1 MNKLI
6 KTIITLAIV
15 MTGLVISGCTDSEP
29 APQQQ
34 FNHIMP
40 VVPVAVDVTIG
51 EALADPYVHETIRVT
66 GIVNQTIDV
75 TGYTYMEITDSTGS
89 LWVAGY
95 STQLDNGT
103 EITATGNLQTEF
115 TSTQLGRTF
124 DIILFADS
132 VSDGNTSVSNS
143 PHGSPHGSDTIV
155 TGDINVTPVDGGT
168 RIEDIKSMSAA
179 LDGQVVKVSA
189 VVVKSVELIDDY
201 FLTLDDGT
209 GQLKARC
216 PKTFSISQGDSVVVT
231 GSVMTDV
238 DLGSGYY
245 YEVLLQVTDVE

>member
-1 MNKLI
+1 MKKMI

-34 FNHIMP
+34 FNHSLS
-40 VVPVAVDVTIG
+40 VVPVAVDITIG
-51 EALADPYVHETIRVT
+51 EALADPYAHETIRVT
-66 GIVNQTIDV
+66 GIVNQTINV
-75 TGYTYMEITDSTGS
+75 TGYTYMKITDSTGS

-95 STQLDNGT
+95 SKQLDNGT
-103 EITATGNLQTEF
+103 EITATGNLNTEF
-115 TSTQLGRTF
+115 SSTQLGRTF

-132 VSDGNTSVSNS
+132 VSDGNTSVSNY
-143 PHGSPHGSDTIV
+143 PHGGSPII

-168 RIEDIKSMSAA
+168 RIKDIKSMSAA

-189 VVVKSVELIDDY
+189 VVVKNVVLIDEY

-216 PKTFSISQGDSVVVT
+216 PNTFNVSQGDNVVVI

-245 YEVLLQVTDVE
+245 YEVLLQITDVE

>member
-1 MNKLI
+1 MNKMI

-34 FNHIMP
+34 FNHNLP

-51 EALADPYVHETIRVT
+51 EVLADPYAYETIRVT

-75 TGYTYMEITDSTGS
+75 TGYTYIEITDSTGS

-103 EITATGNLQTEF
+103 EITAIGNLNTEF
-115 TSTQLGRTF
+115 SSTQLGRTF
-124 DIILFADS
+124 DIILFAES
-132 VSDGNTSVSNS
+132 VSDGTTSVSNS
-143 PHGSPHGSDTIV
+143 PHSSPHGGSTIV
-155 TGDINVTPVDGGT
+155 TGDINVTHVDGGT
-168 RIEDIKSMSAA
+168 RIEDIKSMSAT

-189 VVVKSVELIDDY
+189 VVVKSTELIDDY

-245 YEVLLQVTDVE
+245 YEVLLQITDVE

>member
-1 MNKLI
+1 MKKMI

-15 MTGLVISGCTDSEP
+15 MTGLLISGCTDSEP
-29 APQQQ
+29 ASQQQ
-34 FNHIMP
+34 FNHNLP
-40 VVPVAVDVTIG
+40 VVPVAVNVTIG
-51 EALADPYVHETIRVT
+51 EALADPYAHETIRVT
-66 GIVNQTIDV
+66 GIVNQTINV
-75 TGYTYMEITDSTGS
+75 MGYTYMEITDSTGS

-103 EITATGNLQTEF
+103 EITATGNLNIEF
-115 TSTQLGRTF
+115 TSPTMGRTF
-124 DIILFADS
+124 DIILFVNS
-132 VSDGNTSVSNS
+132 ISGGTTSVSNS
-143 PHGSPHGSDTIV
+143 PHGGPHGSGDIV

-168 RIEDIKSMSAA
+168 RIEDIKSMSSE

-189 VVVKSVELIDDY
+189 EVVKNVVLIDDY

-216 PKTFSISQGDSVVVT
+216 PNIFNVSLGDSVVVT

-245 YEVLLQVTDVE
+245 YEVLLQITDLE

>member
-1 MNKLI
+1 MNKMI

-34 FNHIMP
+34 FNHNLP

-51 EALADPYVHETIRVT
+51 EVLADPYAYETIRVT

-75 TGYTYMEITDSTGS
+75 TGYTYIEITDSTGS

-103 EITATGNLQTEF
+103 EITATGNLHTEF
-115 TSTQLGRTF
+115 SSTQLGRTF
-124 DIILFADS
+124 DIILFAES
-132 VSDGNTSVSNS
+132 VSDGTTSVSNS
-143 PHGSPHGSDTIV
+143 PHSSPHGGSTIV
-155 TGDINVTPVDGGT
+155 TGDINVTHVDGGT
-168 RIEDIKSMSAA
+168 RIEDIKSMSAT

-189 VVVKSVELIDDY
+189 VVVKSTELIDDY

-245 YEVLLQVTDVE
+245 YEVLLQITDVE

>member
-1 MNKLI
+1 MNKMI
-6 KTIITLAIV
+6 KIIITLAIV
-15 MTGLVISGCTDSEP
+15 MTGLMISGCTDSKP

-34 FNHIMP
+34 FDHNLP

-51 EALADPYVHETIRVT
+51 EALADPYAHETIRVT

-75 TGYTYMEITDSTGS
+75 EGYTYIEITDSTGS
-89 LWVAGY
+89 MWVAGY
-95 STQLDNGT
+95 PTQLDNGT
-103 EITATGNLQTEF
+103 EITATGNLNIEF
-115 TSTQLGRTF
+115 SSTQLGRTF
-124 DIILFADS
+124 DIILFAES
-132 VSDGNTSVSNS
+132 VSDGTTSVSNS
-143 PHGSPHGSDTIV
+143 PHGSPHGSDNIV

-168 RIEDIKSMSAA
+168 RIEDILSMSAE

-189 VVVKSVELIDDY
+189 EVVKSTVLIDEY

-216 PKTFSISQGDSVVVT
+216 PNTFNVSQGDSVVVT

-245 YEVLLQVTDVE
+245 YEVLLQITDVE

>member
-1 MNKLI
+1 MNMMI

-29 APQQQ
+29 ATKQQ
-34 FNHIMP
+34 FNHTLP
-40 VVPVAVDVTIG
+40 VVPVAVDVNIG
-51 EALADPYVHETIRVT
+51 EALADPYAHETIRVT

-103 EITATGNLQTEF
+103 EITATGSLQIEF
-115 TSTQLGRTF
+115 ASTQLGRTF

-132 VSDGNTSVSNS
+132 VSDGTTSVSNS
-143 PHGSPHGSDTIV
+143 PHGGPHGSGDIV

-168 RIEDIKSMSAA
+168 RIEDIQSMSAA

-189 VVVKSVELIDDY
+189 VVVINVELIDEY

-216 PKTFSISQGDSVVVT
+216 PNTFNVSLGDSVVVT

-238 DLGSGYY
+238 DLGNGNC
-245 YEVLLQVTDVE
+245 YEVLLQITDVE

>member
-1 MNKLI
+1 MNTMI
-6 KTIITLAIV
+6 KIIITLAIV
-15 MTGLVISGCTDSEP
+15 MTGLVISGCTDSEL

-34 FNHIMP
+34 FNHIQP
-40 VVPVAVDVTIG
+40 VVPVVVDVTIG
-51 EALADPYVHETIRVT
+51 EALADPYAHETIRVT

-75 TGYTYMEITDSTGS
+75 TGYTYIEITDSTGS

-95 STQLDNGT
+95 SIQLDNGT
-103 EITATGNLQTEF
+103 EITATGNLNIEF
-115 TSTQLGRTF
+115 SSTLLGRTF

-132 VSDGNTSVSNS
+132 ISGGTTSVSNS
-143 PHGSPHGSDTIV
+143 QHGSPHGSGDIV

-168 RIEDIKSMSAA
+168 RIEDIHSMSAA

-189 VVVKSVELIDDY
+189 MVVKSVELIDDN

-216 PKTFSISQGDSVVVT
+216 PNTFNVSLGDSVVVT

-238 DLGSGYY
+238 DLGSEHNYK
-245 YEVLLQVTDVE
+245 VLLQITDVE

>member
-1 MNKLI
+1 MNTMI

-29 APQQQ
+29 ATQEQ
-34 FNHIMP
+34 FNHNLP
-40 VVPVAVDVTIG
+40 VVPVEVDVSIG
-51 EALADPYVHETIRVT
+51 EALADPYAHETIRVT

-95 STQLDNGT
+95 STQLDNGI

-132 VSDGNTSVSNS
+132 VSDGTTSVSNS
-143 PHGSPHGSDTIV
+143 PHGSSPTITGNI
-155 TGDINVTPVDGGT
+155 TGDINVTPVNG
-168 RIEDIKSMSAA
+168 A
-179 LDGQVVKVSA
+179 
-189 VVVKSVELIDDY
+189 
-201 FLTLDDGT
+201 
-209 GQLKARC
+209 
-216 PKTFSISQGDSVVVT
+216 QG
-231 GSVMTDV
+231 
-238 DLGSGYY
+238 
-245 YEVLLQVTDVE
+245 

>member
-1 MNKLI
+1 MNKMI

-29 APQQQ
+29 ATQQQ
-34 FNHIMP
+34 FNHTMP

-51 EALADPYVHETIRVT
+51 EALAEPYAHETIRVA

-75 TGYTYMEITDSTGS
+75 EGYTYMEMTDSTGS

-103 EITATGNLQTEF
+103 EITATGSLQTEF
-115 TSTQLGRTF
+115 TSTQLGKTF

-132 VSDGNTSVSNS
+132 VSGGTTSVSNS
-143 PHGSPHGSDTIV
+143 PHGSGTIITGKI

-168 RIEDIKSMSAA
+168 RIEDILSMSAT

-189 VVVKSVELIDDY
+189 VVVKNMELIDEY

-216 PKTFSISQGDSVVVT
+216 PKTFSVSQGDSVVVT

-245 YEVLLQVTDVE
+245 YEVLLQITDVE

>member
-1 MNKLI
+1 MNKMI

-29 APQQQ
+29 TTRQQ
-34 FNHIMP
+34 FNHTLP

-51 EALADPYVHETIRVT
+51 EVLENPYAHENIRVT

-75 TGYTYMEITDSTGS
+75 EGYTYMEITDSTGS

-103 EITATGNLQTEF
+103 EITATGSLQTEF
-115 TSTQLGRTF
+115 SSTQLGRTF
-124 DIILFADS
+124 NIILFADS
-132 VSDGNTSVSNS
+132 ISNGNASVSNS
-143 PHGSPHGSDTIV
+143 PHGSGTIIAGNI

-168 RIEDIKSMSAA
+168 RIEDINSMSAA

-189 VVVKSVELIDDY
+189 VVVKNMELIDEY

-209 GQLKARC
+209 GQLKAKC
-216 PKTFSISQGDSVVVT
+216 PKTFSVSQGDSVVVT

-245 YEVLLQVTDVE
+245 YEVLLQITDVE

>member
-1 MNKLI
+1 MNTMI

-29 APQQQ
+29 ATRQQ
-34 FNHIMP
+34 FNHTLP
-40 VVPVAVDVTIG
+40 VVPVVVDVTIG
-51 EALADPYVHETIRVT
+51 EVLADPYAHETIRVT

-75 TGYTYMEITDSTGS
+75 EGYTYIEITDSTGS

-95 STQLDNGT
+95 PAQLDNCT
-103 EITATGNLQTEF
+103 EITATGNLQIEF

-143 PHGSPHGSDTIV
+143 PHGSSPII
-155 TGDINVTPVDGGT
+155 TGNITSDINVTPVDGGT
-168 RIEDIKSMSAA
+168 RIEDILSMSAQ
-179 LDGQVVKVSA
+179 LDGQAVKVSA
-189 VVVKSVELIDDY
+189 VVVKNMELIDEY

-216 PKTFSISQGDSVVVT
+216 PKTFSVSQGDNVVVT

-238 DLGSGYY
+238 DLGFEYY
-245 YEVLLQVTDVE
+245 YKVLLQITDVE

>member
-1 MNKLI
+1 MNSMI

-34 FNHIMP
+34 FNHNLP

-51 EALADPYVHETIRVT
+51 EALADPYAHETIRVT

-75 TGYTYMEITDSTGS
+75 TGYTYIEIIDSTGS

-95 STQLDNGT
+95 SAQLDNGT
-103 EITATGNLQTEF
+103 EITATGNLNIEF
-115 TSTQLGRTF
+115 SSTLLGRTF

-132 VSDGNTSVSNS
+132 ISGGNTSVSNS
-143 PHGSPHGSDTIV
+143 PHDSSTII

-168 RIEDIKSMSAA
+168 RIEDIKSMSAQ

-189 VVVKSVELIDDY
+189 VVVKNVVLIDDY

-209 GQLKARC
+209 GELKARC
-216 PKTFSISQGDSVVVT
+216 PNTFNVSQGDSVVVT

-245 YEVLLQVTDVE
+245 YEVLLQITDVE

>member
-1 MNKLI
+1 MNKMI

-15 MTGLVISGCTDSEP
+15 MTGLLISGCTDSEP
-29 APQQQ
+29 ATQQQ
-34 FNHIMP
+34 FNHIPP
-40 VVPVAVDVTIG
+40 VVPVVVDVTIG
-51 EALADPYVHETIRVT
+51 EALADPYAHETIRVT

-103 EITATGNLQTEF
+103 EITATGNLKTEF
-115 TSTQLGRTF
+115 ISPTMGRTF
-124 DIILFADS
+124 DIILFAES
-132 VSDGNTSVSNS
+132 VSDGTTPVSNS
-143 PHGSPHGSDTIV
+143 PHGSSTII

-168 RIEDIKSMSAA
+168 SIEDIKSMSAA

-189 VVVKSVELIDDY
+189 VVVKNVVLIDDY

-216 PKTFSISQGDSVVVT
+216 PHTFNVSQGDSVVVT

-245 YEVLLQVTDVE
+245 YEVLLQITDVE

>member
-1 MNKLI
+1 MNKMI
-6 KTIITLAIV
+6 KIIITLAIV

-34 FNHIMP
+34 FDHNLP

-51 EALADPYVHETIRVT
+51 EALADPYAYETIRVT
-66 GIVNQTIDV
+66 GIVNQTINV
-75 TGYTYMEITDSTGS
+75 TDYTYMEITDSTGS

-103 EITATGNLQTEF
+103 EITATGNLNIEF
-115 TSTQLGRTF
+115 TSPTMGRTF

-132 VSDGNTSVSNS
+132 ISGGNTSVSNS
-143 PHGSPHGSDTIV
+143 PHGSGTIV

-168 RIEDIKSMSAA
+168 RIEDIKSMSAQ

-189 VVVKSVELIDDY
+189 EVVKNVVLIDEY

-216 PKTFSISQGDSVVVT
+216 PNTFNVSQGDSVVVT

-238 DLGSGYY
+238 DLGSGYF
-245 YEVLLQVTDVE
+245 YEVLLQITDVE

>member
-1 MNKLI
+1 MNKMI
-6 KTIITLAIV
+6 KTIITLTIV

-34 FNHIMP
+34 FDHNLP

-51 EALADPYVHETIRVT
+51 EALADPYAHETIRVT
-66 GIVNQTIDV
+66 GIVNQTINV
-75 TGYTYMEITDSTGS
+75 TDYTYMEITDSTGS

-103 EITATGNLQTEF
+103 EITATGNLHTEF
-115 TSTQLGRTF
+115 SSTQLGRTF
-124 DIILFADS
+124 DIILFAES
-132 VSDGNTSVSNS
+132 VSDGTTSVSNS
-143 PHGSPHGSDTIV
+143 PHSSPHGGSTIV

-168 RIEDIKSMSAA
+168 RIEDIKSMSAQ

-189 VVVKSVELIDDY
+189 EVVKNVVLIDEY

-216 PKTFSISQGDSVVVT
+216 PNTFNVSQGDSVVVT

-245 YEVLLQVTDVE
+245 YEVLLQITDVE

>member
-1 MNKLI
+1 MNKMI
-6 KTIITLAIV
+6 KTIIMLAIV
-15 MTGLVISGCTDSEP
+15 MTGLVISGCTESEP
-29 APQQQ
+29 VTQQQ
-34 FNHIMP
+34 FNHIQP
-40 VVPVAVDVTIG
+40 VVPVVNVTIG
-51 EALADPYVHETIRVT
+51 EALEGPYARETIRVT

-103 EITATGNLQTEF
+103 EITATGNLKKEF
-115 TSTQLGRTF
+115 SSTQLGRTF

-132 VSDGNTSVSNS
+132 VSDGTTSVLNS
-143 PHGSPHGSDTIV
+143 PHGSSTIIAGDI

-168 RIEDIKSMSAA
+168 RIEDIQSTSEA
-179 LDGQVVKVSA
+179 LNGQVVKVSA
-189 VVVKSVELIDDY
+189 VVVKNVELIDEY
-201 FLTLDDGT
+201 FLTLDDGS
-209 GQLKARC
+209 GQLKAKC
-216 PKTFSISQGDSVVVT
+216 PKTFSISQGDNVVVT

-245 YEVLLQVTDVE
+245 YEVLLQITDVE

>member
-1 MNKLI
+1 MNKMI

-29 APQQQ
+29 ATQQQ
-34 FNHIMP
+34 FNHTLP

-51 EALADPYVHETIRVT
+51 EALAEPYAHETIRVT

-75 TGYTYMEITDSTGS
+75 EGYTYMEMTDSTGS

-95 STQLDNGT
+95 PAQLDNGT
-103 EITATGNLQTEF
+103 EITATGNLQIEF

-132 VSDGNTSVSNS
+132 VSNGTTPVSNS
-143 PHGSPHGSDTIV
+143 PHGSGTIITGNI

-168 RIEDIKSMSAA
+168 RIEDILSMSAT

-189 VVVKSVELIDDY
+189 VVVKNMELIDEY

-216 PKTFSISQGDSVVVT
+216 PNTFNVSQGDSVVVT

-238 DLGSGYY
+238 DLGNGNC
-245 YEVLLQVTDVE
+245 YEVLLQITDVE

>member
-1 MNKLI
+1 MNTMI

-15 MTGLVISGCTDSEP
+15 MTGLLISGCTDSEP
-29 APQQQ
+29 ATQQPL
-34 FNHIMP
+34 NHNLP
-40 VVPVAVDVTIG
+40 VVPVVVDVTIG
-51 EALADPYVHETIRVT
+51 EVLANPYAHETIRVT

-75 TGYTYMEITDSTGS
+75 EGYTYMEMTDSTGS

-103 EITATGNLQTEF
+103 EITATGSLQTEF

-132 VSDGNTSVSNS
+132 VSDGTTSVSNS
-143 PHGSPHGSDTIV
+143 PHGSSTIITGNI

-168 RIEDIKSMSAA
+168 RIEDIKSMSAQ

-189 VVVKSVELIDDY
+189 KVVKNVVLIDDY

-209 GQLKARC
+209 GLLKARC
-216 PKTFSISQGDSVVVT
+216 PNTFNVSQGDSVVVT

-238 DLGSGYY
+238 DLGNEYY
-245 YEVLLQVTDVE
+245 YEVLLQITDVE